1 MLMSYRVG
9 TDLHGSKQG
18 TSHRSEKTARQGF
31 RGERGLP
38 SPARTRRFDSSA
50 NHHRECHRT
59 APRGARRKADAY
71 RAQRPARPRGPHD
84 SRDRGRV
91 RAGGIAAAML
101 AQHRA
106 SPPQKV
112 CFYGRPA
119 RASRGRDRPK
129 AGRLTG
135 AFQIRYVS

>member
-1 MLMSYRVG
+1 
-9 TDLHGSKQG
+9 
-18 TSHRSEKTARQGF
+18 
-31 RGERGLP
+31 
-38 SPARTRRFDSSA
+38 
-50 NHHRECHRT
+50 
-59 APRGARRKADAY
+59 
-71 RAQRPARPRGPHD
+71 
-84 SRDRGRV
+84 
-91 RAGGIAAAML
+91 ML

-135 AFQIRYVS
+135 AFQIRYVSRRRRPWPALGRPGPGNP